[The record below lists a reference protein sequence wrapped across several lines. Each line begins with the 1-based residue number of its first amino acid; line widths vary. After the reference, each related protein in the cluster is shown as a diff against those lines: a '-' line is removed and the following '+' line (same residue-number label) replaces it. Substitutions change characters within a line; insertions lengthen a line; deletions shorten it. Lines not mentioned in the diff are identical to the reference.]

1 MSASSPASPLRYR
14 FKYPDGASLRREL
27 EELDLRLP
35 WSDDL
40 TPLLDSAD
48 IAGRRLPNRL
58 AVHPMEGFDA
68 DSHGAP
74 GALATRRYKRYAS
87 GGAGLIWIE
96 ATAVAA
102 DGRSNPHQMYLH
114 DGSVAA
120 FGRLVDSIRGAAHD
134 VFGSKHTPLLVL
146 QLTHSGRWSRPGGAR
161 RPVIVHHSP
170 TADDLVGIDSNYA
183 VVSDD
188 QLTKLEESFVQAASL
203 AVKAGFDAVDIKAC
217 HGYLVSELLAA
228 FTRPGLFGGSFE
240 NRSRFLR
247 ETVLRVRNEVPS
259 ILVTTRLN
267 AYDGLPFPYGF
278 GVDRKDPSKADLKE
292 PCLLLNEMLG
302 VGISLANI
310 SIGVPYRT
318 PHLGRPFDRP
328 VRGTA
333 PSPEHPLV
341 GVARLLDVAG
351 RVQRDVKGLPIVGT
365 GYSWLRQY
373 VPQVA
378 AGAVSAGDVA
388 FAGVGRLA
396 FAYPDF
402 ARDLMDKGTLDA
414 EKCCLGCSGCTELM
428 RAGGPTGCIVRDREC
443 YKLPRRGKV

>member
-1 MSASSPASPLRYR
+1 MSDPPSRYR

-27 EELDLRLP
+27 KELGVQLP

-40 TPLLDSAD
+40 TPLFTPLE
-48 IAGRRLPNRL
+48 IGGVRVPNRL
-58 AVHPMEGFDA
+58 AVHPMEGFD
-68 DSHGAP
+68 SESYGAP
-74 GALATRRYKRYAS
+74 GALALRRYKRYAA

-96 ATAVAA
+96 ATSVAA

-120 FGRLVDSIRGAAHD
+120 FKRMVEETRRAAGER
-134 VFGSKHTPLLVL
+134 FGKDHEPVLVL

-161 RPVIVHHSP
+161 RPVIAHHSP
-170 TADDLVGIDSNYA
+170 SADHIVGIDTNYA

-188 QLTKLEESFVQAASL
+188 KLTSLQGDFVHAASL
-203 AVKAGFDAVDIKAC
+203 AAEIGFDAVDIKAC
-217 HGYLVSELLAA
+217 HGYLASELLAA
-228 FTRPGLFGGSFE
+228 FTRDGHFGGSFE

-247 ETVLRVRNEVPS
+247 ETVQRVRDEVPS
-259 ILVTTRLN
+259 ILVTSRLN
-267 AYDGLPFPYGF
+267 AYDGIPYPYGF
-278 GVDRKDPSKADLKE
+278 GVDRNDPGKADLTE
-292 PCLLLNEMLG
+292 PSLLLHELLNAGLA
-302 VGISLANI
+302 LANI

-328 VRGTA
+328 VRGTP

-341 GVARLLDVAG
+341 GVSRLVDIAG
-351 RVQRDVKGLPIVGT
+351 RMQREVKALPLVGT

-373 VPQVA
+373 FPQVA
-378 AGAVSAGDVA
+378 AGAISAGEVA

-402 ARDLMDKGTLDA
+402 ARDLMERGALDA
-414 EKCCLGCSGCTELM
+414 ERCCLGCSGCTELM
-428 RAGGPTGCIVRDREC
+428 RAGGPTGCIVRDKEC
-443 YKLPRRGKV
+443 YKLPRHGSVRKDK